1 MYERSANLLEKFF
14 NNILG
19 TNEEINVKVLYKEYK
34 ELVEE
39 TKKYEELLE
48 SEDKIINEF
57 DEIANKIR
65 DIQKEQNKLYNT
77 NISLE
82 EERNQLFNTLDE
94 EPDVINSKLGKI
106 EEKCKKN
113 NRRLEELREEFVK
126 LLTEFNI
133 RQKDRNKH
141 SKNRRM
147 EEKNHIQ
154 IIEKVTKDMNNMNE
168 NIIQNMK
175 SFISV
180 NSEEKKKQITNLMN

>member
-1 MYERSANLLEKFF
+1 M
-14 NNILG
+14 
-19 TNEEINVKVLYKEYK
+19 
-34 ELVEE
+34 
-39 TKKYEELLE
+39 
-48 SEDKIINEF
+48 
-57 DEIANKIR
+57 
-65 DIQKEQNKLYNT
+65 
-77 NISLE
+77 
-82 EERNQLFNTLDE
+82 FNTLDE

-154 IIEKVTKDMNNMNE
+154 IIEKVIKRYE
-168 NIIQNMK
+168 
-175 SFISV
+175 
-180 NSEEKKKQITNLMN
+180 